1 VSKTKFKNIGQRNN
15 FQNGILFDKTRAN
28 TDLLNEFRM
37 KLDSESTNDDEKTPV
52 VSTHYE

>member
-15 FQNGILFDKTRAN
+15 FLNGILFDKTRAN

>member
-1 VSKTKFKNIGQRNN
+1 MSKTKFKNIGQRNN
-15 FQNGILFDKTRAN
+15 FLNGILFDKTRAN

>member
-1 VSKTKFKNIGQRNN
+1 
-15 FQNGILFDKTRAN
+15 
-28 TDLLNEFRM
+28 LNEFRM